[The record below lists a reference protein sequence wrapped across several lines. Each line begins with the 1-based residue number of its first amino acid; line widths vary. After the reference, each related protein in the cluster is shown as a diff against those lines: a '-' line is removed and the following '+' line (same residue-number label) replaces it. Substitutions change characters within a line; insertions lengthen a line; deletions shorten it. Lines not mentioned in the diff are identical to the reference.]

1 MTEEVILKVGL
12 TPKHQCSYLGHE
24 QEQLL
29 VLMDHNLLNA
39 SGYERLLT
47 AGFRRSGND
56 IYRPTARPAV
66 PASRCAFTA
75 NALCRAAAR
84 SGSGS

>member
-56 IYRPTARPAV
+56 I
-66 PASRCAFTA
+66 
-75 NALCRAAAR
+75 
-84 SGSGS
+84 